1 MTGQTVSQAGA
12 TTDRRSY
19 VTVDD
24 VAFTYGSRD
33 EVALESASFSVA
45 EGEFVCILG
54 PSGCG
59 KSTLLSILSGL
70 ARPSR
75 GHVQVDGKELYGS
88 ESEHTRPRCGYV
100 FQDGRL
106 LPWRTVRQNITI
118 ALHAA
123 ETPKERWDEI
133 VMQSLKMLRLEE
145 YADAWPM
152 QLSGG
157 QRQRVAI
164 ARALAVEPSYILMDE
179 PFSTLDEVTARFLR
193 SELLAI
199 WERTGRTIIFVTHSL
214 REAVYL
220 ADRVFIMTSGP
231 GRVYDTL
238 KVDVGRPRDYEDP
251 RLTVIERDLAG
262 SVLELWGYYD
272 DNEADGAP

>member
-1 MTGQTVSQAGA
+1 VVIGETVPQPRAAS
-12 TTDRRSY
+12 TRRDYVVVEEVGFSY
-19 VTVDD
+19 
-24 VAFTYGSRD
+24 GNRD
-33 EVALESASFSVA
+33 EIALEGASFSAA
-45 EGEFVCILG
+45 EGEFACLLG

-59 KSTLLSILSGL
+59 KSTLLTILSGL
-70 ARPSR
+70 AKPSR
-75 GHVQVDGKELYGS
+75 GRVTVDDKELYGP
-88 ESEHTRPRCGYV
+88 ESELSRPRCGYV

-106 LPWRTVRQNITI
+106 LPWRTVKQNITV
-118 ALHAA
+118 ALQAA
-123 ETPKERWDEI
+123 GTPKERWDEI
-133 VMQSLKMLRLEE
+133 VSDSLRMLRLEQ
-145 YADAWPM
+145 YVDAWPM

-164 ARALAVEPSYILMDE
+164 ARALAVDPSYILMDE

-193 SELLAI
+193 RELLSI

-231 GRVYDTL
+231 GRIYDTL
-238 KVDVGRPRDYEDP
+238 EVDVSRPRDYEDP
-251 RLTVIERDLAG
+251 RLTVIERDLAS

-272 DNEADGAP
+272 NAETS